1 MSPMTDQMLNSK
13 YKTENLRFLRTHLGM
28 TQKEFIERFL
38 IREDG
43 TPAMSVATFSNL
55 ESKGG
60 IRLAEVLLKASE
72 ALQIDSMLFS
82 MDPDT
87 FARKISILLSDSADT
102 ENIGRSVARSG
113 KIDQLLYKLTMYFA
127 EKLMDKE
134 LKKGDKIESDRE
146 LAKKMNV
153 GRSAI
158 REALKVLDVL
168 GMLDIRPGQ
177 GTYISSEE
185 ANFFIIPLSW
195 SLFLNGSQLKDI
207 LEVRN
212 LLEVKAAQ
220 LAAEH
225 ADDAGRRRLSLLA
238 EKISKAYEEQEEKE
252 FLDYEMEFHRCV
264 AQCSGNQVIY
274 SMLETI
280 SNLMRRLSATGMT
293 GVHQQ
298 EEIYQ
303 ENQRIYSLILAGDK
317 EGSAEAMR
325 EHMKRSTQRY
335 HYI

>member
-1 MSPMTDQMLNSK
+1 MTDQMLNSK

-60 IRLAEVLLKASE
+60 IRLAGVLLKASE

-102 ENIGRSVARSG
+102 ENIGRSVARTG
-113 KIDQLLYKLTMYFA
+113 KIDQLLYRLTMYFA

-177 GTYISSEE
+177 
-185 ANFFIIPLSW
+185 
-195 SLFLNGSQLKDI
+195 
-207 LEVRN
+207 
-212 LLEVKAAQ
+212 
-220 LAAEH
+220 
-225 ADDAGRRRLSLLA
+225 
-238 EKISKAYEEQEEKE
+238 
-252 FLDYEMEFHRCV
+252 
-264 AQCSGNQVIY
+264 
-274 SMLETI
+274 
-280 SNLMRRLSATGMT
+280 
-293 GVHQQ
+293 
-298 EEIYQ
+298 
-303 ENQRIYSLILAGDK
+303 
-317 EGSAEAMR
+317 
-325 EHMKRSTQRY
+325 
-335 HYI
+335 

>member
-1 MSPMTDQMLNSK
+1 MTDQMLNPK
-13 YKTENLRFLRTHLGM
+13 YKTENLRILRAQLGM
-28 TQKEFIERFL
+28 TQTEFIERFL

-60 IRLAEVLLKASE
+60 VRLAEVLLKTSE
-72 ALQIDSMLFS
+72 ALQIDTMLFS
-82 MDPDT
+82 MDPDA
-87 FARKISILLSDSADT
+87 FAKKISTLLSGSADA
-102 ENIGRSVARSG
+102 ENLGRSAARTG
-113 KIDQLLYKLTMYFA
+113 KIDQLLYRLTMYFA

-134 LKKGDKIESDRE
+134 LKKGDKIESERE
-146 LAKKMNV
+146 LAKRMDV

-185 ANFFIIPLSW
+185 TNFFIIPLSW

-225 ADDAGRRRLSLLA
+225 ADEAGRKRLSLL
-238 EKISKAYEEQEEKE
+238 EGKIGRAYEEQKEKE
-252 FLDYEMEFHRCV
+252 FLDYEMEFHRCI
-264 AQCSGNQVIY
+264 AQCSGNQIIY

-280 SNLMRRLSATGMT
+280 SNLMRRLSATGME
-293 GVHQQ
+293 GAHQQ
-298 EEIYQ
+298 EEIYR
-303 ENQRIYSLILAGDK
+303 ENQRIYSRILARDE

-325 EHMKRSTQRY
+325 EHMKRSTERY